1 MTSNRSRQFPRARSR
16 GALRVIAACLALAG
30 VASGEAAT
38 FPDLYAI
45 IVPRV
50 VGSGPAQRVRGQDE
64 TVRFA
69 MTQLLTRVTG
79 RRDAAFEPAL
89 GGLIEQARDFVEQI
103 GPVDRDNLIVRFNA
117 TNVENAL
124 VRLDQPVWGPER
136 PLTLVWIAVDAGLGQ
151 RELLSA
157 QSQIEGALPQSELTE
172 RLDGIRDELA
182 QIADERGL
190 LLALPLQDIE
200 DLTALSFAD
209 VWGGFNDRIERAS
222 RRYAPDDVL
231 VGQLRLTSFGPSAR
245 WTLLRDGRQIA
256 VPGQTLREGLDGLA
270 DLYAAEFST
279 LGRASTAIVTIDG
292 IDSLEAYGRV
302 MRYLESLSVL
312 EAVAPDAIEQGSLR
326 VRVEVRGG
334 ESALRR
340 VFGLSELLA
349 PAPDAGA
356 LTYTLR
362 P

>member
-1 MTSNRSRQFPRARSR
+1 M
-16 GALRVIAACLALAG
+16 LRVIAACLVLAG
-30 VASGEAAT
+30 AGLAEAAT

-50 VGSGPAQRVRGQDE
+50 AGSGPDARARSQDE

-79 RRDAAFEPAL
+79 RRDAAFEPRL

-157 QSQIEGALPQSELTE
+157 ESQIDSALQQSDLTAQ
-172 RLDGIRDELA
+172 LDAIRDELA
-182 QIADERGL
+182 QLADERGL
-190 LLALPLQDIE
+190 LLALPLLDIE
-200 DLTALSFAD
+200 DLTALGFAD

-222 RRYAPDDVL
+222 QRYAPDDVL

-245 WTLLRDGRQIA
+245 WTLLRGGRQIA
-256 VPGQTLREGLDGLA
+256 VPGQTVREGLDGLA
-270 DLYAAEFST
+270 DIYAAEFST
-279 LGRASTAIVTIDG
+279 LGRASTAVLTIDG
-292 IDSLEAYGRV
+292 VDSLEAYGRV
-302 MRYLESLSVL
+302 MRYLESLSML
-312 EAVAPDAIEQGSLR
+312 EAIAPDALEHGSLR

-340 VFGLSELLA
+340 VFGLGELLE
-349 PAPDAGA
+349 PAPGPDV